1 VATVR
6 SPESV
11 IGSNYGDDRIEKPAS
26 FVDDVREP
34 FVMGIGEI
42 PLKGVGSTA
51 WIGKTESNKR

>member
-6 SPESV
+6 SPESA

-26 FVDDVREP
+26 FVNDVREP

-42 PLKGVGSTA
+42 PLKGGWFHGVDRQDR
-51 WIGKTESNKR
+51 KQ